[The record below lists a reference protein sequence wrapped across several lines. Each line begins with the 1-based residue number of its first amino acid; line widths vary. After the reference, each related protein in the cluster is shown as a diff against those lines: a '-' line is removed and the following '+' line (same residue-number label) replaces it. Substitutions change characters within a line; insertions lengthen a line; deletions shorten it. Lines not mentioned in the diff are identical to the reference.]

1 MAIPVYIN
9 LLVGIWSVRRLLPP
23 KHILWPILFSSI
35 GFCVLVS
42 LGVWQL
48 QRLTWKE
55 QLIAQ
60 IQAQQ
65 ELPLIEITP
74 EKQSIFRRIYAV
86 GHFNYRQE
94 LRLIGKTVD
103 QQVGYYVFTPLT
115 LTEGRTIYVNRGW
128 VPQTVST
135 EDISKPLGEIRVEGV
150 LKEKMSRNAFTSVN
164 RYDNREIF
172 TFDPEEIAAT
182 YPDQTLMP
190 YYIDASQISSQSEY
204 PNIKPLGVHL
214 RNHHLVYAFTWF
226 ALAGGLA
233 IVCFLF
239 IRNKRN
245 NH

>member
-9 LLVGIWSVRRLLPP
+9 LLVGIWSVRRLFPL

-55 QLIAQ
+55 QLITQ

-65 ELPLIEITP
+65 ELQLIEITP
-74 EKQSIFRRIYAV
+74 ENQSVFRRIYAV
-86 GHFNYRQE
+86 GRFNYGQE

-115 LTEGRTIYVNRGW
+115 LKEGRTIYVNRGW
-128 VPQTVST
+128 VPQTIADT
-135 EDISKPLGEIRVEGV
+135 AISRPLGNIRVEGM
-150 LKEKMSRNAFTSVN
+150 LREKMSRNTFTPAN
-164 RYDNREIF
+164 QYDNRDIF

-182 YPDQTLMP
+182 YPDQTLLP
-190 YYIDASQISSQSEY
+190 YYIDASQISPPSEY

-214 RNHHLVYAFTWF
+214 RNHHLVYALTWF